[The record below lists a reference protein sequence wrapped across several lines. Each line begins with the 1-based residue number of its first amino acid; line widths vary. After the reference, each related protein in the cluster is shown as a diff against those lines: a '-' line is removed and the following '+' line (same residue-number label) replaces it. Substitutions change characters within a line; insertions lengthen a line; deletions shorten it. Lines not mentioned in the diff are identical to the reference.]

1 MSETSRAAANSC
13 CRVPERGL
21 AHRGPQLRVVEQASR
36 GRCERGGIAVGDETG
51 DAVEHDF
58 RRTPDRV
65 VTAGSPSD
73 AASMSETGI
82 PSLSDVSSTMS
93 HAE

>member
-1 MSETSRAAANSC
+1 MRSFE
-13 CRVPERGL
+13 
-21 AHRGPQLRVVEQASR
+21 
-36 GRCERGGIAVGDETG
+36 AVDSHTEGMPT
-51 DAVEHDF
+51 
-58 RRTPDRV
+58 RV

>member
-1 MSETSRAAANSC
+1 MAAAS
-13 CRVPERGL
+13 
-21 AHRGPQLRVVEQASR
+21 AAASPS
-36 GRCERGGIAVGDETG
+36 VTKP
-51 DAVEHDF
+51 V
-58 RRTPDRV
+58 TPSSTTSGALPTRV